1 LSGPIYLMRHGETV
15 WNRERRFQGRLDSP
29 LTELGLAQARRM
41 GETLAPLVADRD
53 VLEIVAS
60 PLGRARA
67 TATAVADVLG
77 IAPGR
82 IASDARLTEIDV
94 GIWSGLTF
102 SAIAERWPG
111 SITEAN
117 RRDWFFRSPDGET
130 YEAIAARVRSFL
142 DDAVAPRPPERFR
155 LRRIRSNLKKESSFI
170 EMESQRDSISS
181 DTALVVVA
189 HGVTSRLLRGL
200 YLGLPRSDLLR
211 LELSQDAIFKLADGR
226 VERIAT
232 RS

>member
-29 LTELGLAQARRM
+29 LTELGIAQARRM
-41 GETLAPLVADRD
+41 GEALAPLVPGRG
-53 VLEIVAS
+53 VVEIVAS

-67 TATAVADVLG
+67 TAAAVADVLG

-82 IASDARLTEIDV
+82 IANDARLTEIDV

-102 SAIAERWPG
+102 TAIAEGWPG

-142 DDAVAPRPPERFR
+142 DDAIAPRPM
-155 LRRIRSNLKKESSFI
+155 I
-170 EMESQRDSISS
+170 
-181 DTALVVVA
+181 VVA
-189 HGVTSRLLRGL
+189 HGITSRLLRGL
-200 YLGLPRSDLLR
+200 YLGLSRSELLR
-211 LELSQDAIFKLADGR
+211 LELSQDAIFKLADGK